1 MHVTYHSKALET
13 GVLVIYT
20 SGVLSRDGAEKSGT
34 DSVNWVSSG
43 PIWPIYYRDLKGV
56 PPYIVNPPNVI
67 LVAFRFEGSQP
78 LC

>member
-56 PPYIVNPPNVI
+56 PPTYCELTQCYFSCFQI
-67 LVAFRFEGSQP
+67 
-78 LC
+78 